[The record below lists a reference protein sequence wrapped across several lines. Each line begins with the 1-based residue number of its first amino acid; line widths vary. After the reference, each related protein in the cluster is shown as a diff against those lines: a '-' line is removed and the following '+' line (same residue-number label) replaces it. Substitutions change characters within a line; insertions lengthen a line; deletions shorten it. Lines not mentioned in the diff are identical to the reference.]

1 MINAQQAT
9 ELILQ
14 ISPPITATEQV
25 PLTVAVGRI
34 LAAPIMSQ
42 LNFPHWDNSA
52 MDGYALR
59 WDDITAGIVHLTV
72 VSEIPAGVAPQRAIL
87 TGEAARIFTGAM
99 LPEGADTIVMQEHVQ
114 QIDDQI
120 RITKLP
126 KCPGDFVRH
135 RGAFAQPGTTLLTAG
150 SRLTPAAIAVLA
162 AAQYSTVTVYRKLK
176 VAILSTGDELIP
188 PEQALQPGQIV
199 DSNQYALAALVQQW
213 GGEAICLGIVP
224 DRPAELQMAIQ
235 QAINSADIVL
245 STGGVSVGDY
255 DYVDQVLATLGG
267 QIHLTAVAVRPGKPL
282 TVATFQQAERS
293 VLYFGLPGNP
303 VSALVSC
310 WRFIY
315 LSFQQV
321 AGITSPS
328 LNWSQAI
335 TTQDL
340 QSDGQRES
348 YQWGR
353 VVIANS
359 QPEFSPVAGGHNSGN
374 LINLAQANAL
384 ALLPIG
390 TFQVST
396 GTVVS
401 VLHLS

>member
-1 MINAQQAT
+1 MINAQPAT
-9 ELILQ
+9 ELMLR
-14 ISPPITATEQV
+14 ISQPITATEQV
-25 PLTVAVGRI
+25 PLTAAVGRI
-34 LAAPIMSQ
+34 LAIPIISQ
-42 LNFPHWDNSA
+42 LDFPHWDNSA

-59 WDDITAGIVHLTV
+59 WDDITAGIDHLTV
-72 VSEIPAGVAPQRAIL
+72 VSEIPAGVSPQRAIS

-114 QIDDQI
+114 RVHDQI
-120 RITKLP
+120 HITKPP
-126 KCPGDFVRH
+126 KGLGDFVRN
-135 RGAFAQPGTTLLTAG
+135 RGAFAQPGTTLLPAG
-150 SRLTPAAIAVLA
+150 NRLTPAAIAVLA
-162 AAQYSTVTVYRKLK
+162 AAQYPQVTVYRKPR
-176 VAILSTGDELIP
+176 VAILSTGNELIT
-188 PEQALQPGQIV
+188 PEQSLQPGQIV

-224 DRPAELQMAIQ
+224 DQPTELRVAIQ

-255 DYVDQVLATLGG
+255 DYVDRVLAELGG

-282 TVATFQQAERS
+282 TVATFQPAARS
-293 VLYFGLPGNP
+293 VIYFGLPGNP

-321 AGITSPS
+321 AGITNPS
-328 LNWSQAI
+328 LNWSHAI
-335 TTQDL
+335 TTQNL

-348 YQWGR
+348 YLWGR
-353 VVIANS
+353 VVIVNS

-390 TFQVST
+390 TFQVSA
-396 GTVVS
+396 GDVVS
-401 VLHLS
+401 ILHLS